1 LLKFGDQDFSNATII
16 LSLILFL
23 VLLISRVVRFGKVT
37 RDRMLAIMMIA
48 FFIIFFW
55 AAFEQAGGSMSI
67 FAKEYTNRVLS
78 GNYAMLFHIFDVIS
92 TVVPVAI
99 ISYVLFILF
108 RRTYQKYLASNL
120 VLGFSFI
127 LIWGLIIWKIYA
139 NFNTYSYEISY
150 PTYEVVQKGDDGAEE
165 KKILVVNGINVP
177 DANATIVEKTTVI
190 RSLEKFTNGDNLYII
205 DLDKKGTNF

>member
-1 LLKFGDQDFSNATII
+1 LAPVKKDASTETVKVTEEAEEDKLNPFTLIDKIIVVLVALGGLVWTINDPLSKITEVNLLKFGDQDFSNATII

-67 FAKEYTNRVLS
+67 FAKDYTNRVLS
-78 GNYAMLFHIFDVIS
+78 GNYALLFNIFDVII

-99 ISYVLFILF
+99 ISYVLFILL
-108 RRTYQKYLASNL
+108 RRTYQKYLASNI
-120 VLGFSFI
+120 VLGVSFI
-127 LIWGLIIWKIYA
+127 L
-139 NFNTYSYEISY
+139 
-150 PTYEVVQKGDDGAEE
+150 
-165 KKILVVNGINVP
+165 
-177 DANATIVEKTTVI
+177 
-190 RSLEKFTNGDNLYII
+190 
-205 DLDKKGTNF
+205 